1 MTLGCFDP
9 GGGNGASHRCKEQ
22 NIFSKGSRKGTK
34 DCYLR
39 DTDRKTKL
47 PKPVITVSREVARGE
62 KRLLCKRLGVGGKDA
77 ETFFSLPV
85 LHL

>member
-1 MTLGCFDP
+1 MAVLTLEEVI
-9 GGGNGASHRCKEQ
+9 GASHRCNEQ

-39 DTDRKTKL
+39 DTDRKAKL
-47 PKPVITVSREVARGE
+47 QKPVITVSREVARGE
-62 KRLLCKRLGVGGKDA
+62 KRLLSKRWGEAGKRFKDI
-77 ETFFSLPV
+77 FFQPV